1 MANGSGRTFAA
12 GSPTRG
18 STPWPGSRRA
28 RGSGDGP
35 MMIMVVLIVLGLLI
49 VAGLIA
55 FWLIGEKKDETW

>member
-1 MANGSGRTFAA
+1 
-12 GSPTRG
+12 
-18 STPWPGSRRA
+18 
-28 RGSGDGP
+28 